1 MEQARCW
8 MWTRTRHSGRPHLSA
23 QIPGVVLGSSSN
35 ESWEERAFAEDAAGR
50 LGGCTWPPRSYSCSF
65 CRREF
70 RSAQALGGHMNVHRR
85 DRARLKQLSSSL
97 GEETAEAEDEQV
109 TGAELR
115 PQVSPNPSSRFLPPP
130 LSPRVSAPSI
140 QENWPDNTLI
150 SPPFSSSIAREDP
163 NESLFS
169 TTRSLHHP
177 TLLHL
182 LIVPESKLGETNLGS
197 NGFGFRSRRDPGIYD
212 EQTSCYKRSRTE
224 RPSSCE
230 QQQVQS
236 EVPDHNHLEEL
247 DLELRL
253 GSIPKM

>member
-1 MEQARCW
+1 MEQARYW

-85 DRARLKQLSSSL
+85 DRARLKQSSPSL
-97 GEETAEAEDEQV
+97 GEETTEDEQV
-109 TGAELR
+109 TGEELH
-115 PQVSPNPSSRFLPPP
+115 PQVSPNPSSMFLPPP
-130 LSPRVSAPSI
+130 LSPRVSAPSV
-140 QENWPDNTLI
+140 QANWTDNTLF
-150 SPPFSSSIAREDP
+150 SPPFSSPVAREDP
-163 NESLFS
+163 SESPFS
-169 TTRSLHHP
+169 TTRSLQHP

-182 LIVPESKLGETNLGS
+182 LIVPESKLGESNLGS
-197 NGFGFRSRRDPGIYD
+197 NGFGFRSRRDPGIYE
-212 EQTSCYKRSRTE
+212 EQTSCYKRRRTE

-230 QQQVQS
+230 RQQVQS
-236 EVPDHNHLEEL
+236 QVPDHDHMEEL